1 MSCRGSRRL
10 LLMRDGIS
18 GRWASS
24 GLSGPVAN
32 PWAWRVPSL
41 FRVRGNLRIT
51 KTRLTQLSVRLGQAD
66 RVGERTSP
74 LERAASARTG
84 AMTGAR
90 AEGREWRDR
99 RGGESK
105 TVNINRCSHNR
116 RATCHNCQ
124 LTHMRQYCRVLRCS
138 MKLRSIIKTVVCT
151 VDSRLALDSALA
163 RRLGPC
169 AMSCLGSAIR
179 SFGPLPPVL
188 FGRAPATSSVPR
200 LYCPVAT
207 YWQPTPSSVLDA
219 STANGGASAKKTTE

>member
-116 RATCHNCQ
+116 RATESHMSQ
-124 LTHMRQYCRVLRCS
+124 LSTHTHETILSRSEVFDETPLYNQDCS
-138 MKLRSIIKTVVCT
+138 VYGRLSSS
-151 VDSRLALDSALA
+151 SRLCS
-163 RRLGPC
+163 RSSSRPMCHVVSRLGHPILRPPAPC
-169 AMSCLGSAIR
+169 
-179 SFGPLPPVL
+179 SFRACPRHFVCPSSLL
-188 FGRAPATSSVPR
+188 SGRN
-200 LYCPVAT
+200 LLAT
-207 YWQPTPSSVLDA
+207 YPLLRA
-219 STANGGASAKKTTE
+219 